1 VGDAD
6 ANGRGWLEKEGGSV
20 SEQTRDR
27 AIVAM
32 QAGDP
37 AEIVDALTAHITF
50 THGVAERAREA
61 CGGRSWPKADVFA
74 AAVKGITSLKRED
87 GIDVVRSIATFFGV
101 KTC

>member
-1 VGDAD
+1 MSEPTRDKAILAIVNGDA
-6 ANGRGWLEKEGGSV
+6 
-20 SEQTRDR
+20 
-27 AIVAM
+27 
-32 QAGDP
+32 
-37 AEIVDALTAHITF
+37 AEIVDALTEHVRF
-50 THGVAERAREA
+50 TNGVAERAREA